1 MGISNSLLRSVIFHD
16 ISYPA
21 YSESFTTVLHRL
33 PIDNAFLNM
42 FKLPVTFSATASHC
56 GQTLWMPWQK
66 NMFKLPVICGSA
78 RLESS
83 EVPVGA
89 VGTKLLHSPPGQ
101 IHQMPQI
108 LQTPQMP
115 MSGMSGLLPPGV
127 GVSEKSQVIS

>member
-1 MGISNSLLRSVIFHD
+1 
-16 ISYPA
+16 
-21 YSESFTTVLHRL
+21 
-33 PIDNAFLNM
+33 
-42 FKLPVTFSATASHC
+42 
-56 GQTLWMPWQK
+56 
-66 NMFKLPVICGSA
+66 MFKLPVICGSA

-101 IHQMPQI
+101 IHQMPQM

-127 GVSEKSQVIS
+127 GVSVEVEGVTGHFDYHGTHIKGTVAREHPEHCHLSIFPTVLLCF

>member
-1 MGISNSLLRSVIFHD
+1 
-16 ISYPA
+16 
-21 YSESFTTVLHRL
+21 
-33 PIDNAFLNM
+33 
-42 FKLPVTFSATASHC
+42 
-56 GQTLWMPWQK
+56 
-66 NMFKLPVICGSA
+66 MFKLPVICGSA

-127 GVSEKSQVIS
+127 GVSVEVEEVMGHLIIMGHISKGLLQGNTQSIAIFPTVLLCHWLMRYIP